1 MAIVEM
7 KTAKEAQKLIEG
19 LNNTPMDKSHTFHL
33 YKYSEVVNCLQN
45 EDDELPTKEWRRRS
59 WKCSRFRA
67 A

>member
-19 LNNTPMDKSHTFHL
+19 LNNTPMDKSHTFRL

-45 EDDELPTKEWRRRS
+45 EDDELPT
-59 WKCSRFRA
+59 
-67 A
+67 

>member
-19 LNNTPMDKSHTFHL
+19 LNNTPMDESHTFHL

-45 EDDELPTKEWRRRS
+45 EDDELPTKES
-59 WKCSRFRA
+59 YAPLAKA
-67 A
+67 LVEV